1 MSLTTNQGLIVPDPG
16 DNANVP
22 ASVTELLSGGVTPSA
37 GMENRLV
44 QRFISSTDRASRRP
58 SPNEGELSYLIDT
71 NAYEY
76 YNGSAWVN
84 IAKGY
89 VTDLTRVVTSASV
102 TTTETV
108 IDFVTFTAVTGAFYK
123 LSWYG
128 NARSSVANDVALVR
142 FRYQAGPTL
151 TTAGT
156 QFYIT
161 QISFPTVIASN
172 GPSFAFA
179 KVISGIAAGQTS
191 IGVSIVR
198 SSGSGTITSIG
209 SGTWEVSTL
218 LESV

>member
-1 MSLTTNQGLIVPDPG
+1 MSLTTNQGLIVPDPT
-16 DNANVP
+16 DVNDVP
-22 ASVTELLSGGVTPSA
+22 ASVSELLSGGVTPSA

-44 QRFISSTDRASRRP
+44 QRFTSSTDRAARRP
-58 SPNEGELSYLIDT
+58 SPNEGELSYLINT
-71 NAYEY
+71 NAYEF

-89 VTDLTRVVTSASV
+89 VTDLTRVVNSANV

-108 IDFVTFTAVTGAFYK
+108 LDFVTFTAVTGAFYK
-123 LSWYG
+123 LTWNG
-128 NARSSVANDVALVR
+128 NARSSIANDVALVR
-142 FRYQAGPTL
+142 FRYQAGAAL

-161 QISFPTVIASN
+161 QISFPTALANN
-172 GPSFAFA
+172 GPSFNFC

-191 IGVSIVR
+191 IGVTIIR
-198 SSGSGTITSIG
+198 SSGSGTISSLG